1 MHCINLLKT
10 HTPDLHERSGRKIT
24 HLANT
29 SQRIRFK
36 QVEVRPHG
44 APPESSDLPTRR
56 KGKGTPKKQQV
67 GGRDANI
74 VDLIT
79 GNVDPRSATLQT
91 RDGGTTGNG
100 SGGGAS
106 QISQPQ
112 QPSEGSEQA
121 VVSTSR
127 ATPPAP
133 ATAMDF

>member
-1 MHCINLLKT
+1 MHRITPLRPQS
-10 HTPDLHERSGRKIT
+10 PDLHERSGRKIT

-56 KGKGTPKKQQV
+56 KGKSAPKKQQV

-79 GNVDPRSATLQT
+79 GNIDPRSATSQSS
-91 RDGGTTGNG
+91 DGGTGNG

-106 QISQPQ
+106 QILQPQ
-112 QPSEGSEQA
+112 QPFEGSEEA
-121 VVSTSR
+121 VVSG
-127 ATPPAP
+127 ATPPALL
-133 ATAMDF
+133 AIAVDSCV